1 MKERFHILLVDDEP
15 QIISAIKRLCRAADY
30 LIQGVQTGRDALEYL
45 QEHVVHLA
53 ILDLRLPDIDGLT
66 LLETIKMRQPEM
78 KILILTG
85 YATIPDAVKA
95 TSIGASDFLEKQYLD
110 EHLPLRIEQLY
121 RMWLLDRENARLQ
134 RELADKHKTH
144 TLIGNSTA
152 MLSLKETIAR
162 VGKTET
168 SVLITGETGTG
179 KELVAQEIHYQS
191 PRNNAAFV
199 AVDCAAINE
208 STFESELFG
217 HVKGAFTGAHA
228 AHDGLMQAAHG
239 GTLFFDEIGEL
250 SLNVQAKLLR
260 SVQEREVR
268 PVGSSKTRSVDIR
281 VIAATNRD
289 LEQEVAQGK
298 FREDLYY
305 RLNMITLDVPPLRS
319 RGEDIILLFRFFLRQ
334 YLIEDTL
341 PTIDPKVF
349 ERLSCYS
356 WPGNVRELQNVAG
369 HVATFAQGAVVSPA
383 SLPEKL
389 RTLPEEPPSA
399 ETKPGTMESQER
411 RAIINALEEA
421 GGNRRMA
428 AEKLDIGVATLYR
441 KIKKYN
447 I

>member
-1 MKERFHILLVDDEP
+1 
-15 QIISAIKRLCRAADY
+15 
-30 LIQGVQTGRDALEYL
+30 
-45 QEHVVHLA
+45 
-53 ILDLRLPDIDGLT
+53 
-66 LLETIKMRQPEM
+66 
-78 KILILTG
+78 
-85 YATIPDAVKA
+85 
-95 TSIGASDFLEKQYLD
+95 
-110 EHLPLRIEQLY
+110 
-121 RMWLLDRENARLQ
+121 
-134 RELADKHKTH
+134 
-144 TLIGNSTA
+144 
-152 MLSLKETIAR
+152 
-162 VGKTET
+162 
-168 SVLITGETGTG
+168 
-179 KELVAQEIHYQS
+179 
-191 PRNNAAFV
+191 
-199 AVDCAAINE
+199 
-208 STFESELFG
+208 
-217 HVKGAFTGAHA
+217 
-228 AHDGLMQAAHG
+228 
-239 GTLFFDEIGEL
+239 LFFDEIGEL

-389 RTLPEEPPSA
+389 RTLPKEPPSA